1 MSGDPVRYSARV
13 RDLFARLPGAQALA
27 PGRGTVVSGEAMAL
41 DRGAWVRFEARID
54 EGQVVECVFRA
65 WGCPHVLAAAAW
77 ACAEMRGLAIDAAG
91 AINAGRLAQAL
102 DAPTGK
108 MGRLLVVEDAMH
120 ALFAGAG
127 AVQLR

>member
-1 MSGDPVRYSARV
+1 MSGKAPRYSGRV

-41 DRGAWVRFEARID
+41 DRGAWVRFEALID
-54 EGQVVECVFRA
+54 HGRVVECVFRA
-65 WGCPHVLAAAAW
+65 WGCPHLLAAAAW

-91 AINAGRLAQAL
+91 AIDARRLAEAL
-102 DAPTGK
+102 DAPAGK

-120 ALFAGAG
+120 ALFAEAR